1 MNSDSLALACYKQ
14 IAVLHP
20 DHPVYVVQH
29 ETSGK
34 LYVKKVL
41 SQYNKSV
48 FQQLMANPV
57 MGTPCI
63 REVVEMDGLLY
74 VIEDYIPG
82 DTLQR
87 GTGDHLPL
95 ATVQTAPDAVPEHV
109 PGLYF
114 LETAGSRAPS
124 GTGDQ
129 RRKL

>member
-82 DTLQR
+82 DTLQDR
-87 GTGDHLPL
+87 LDENGSFSESDTMDIVLQLCHIVNRLHQLDPL
-95 ATVQTAPDAVPEHV
+95 
-109 PGLYF
+109 
-114 LETAGSRAPS
+114 
-124 GTGDQ
+124 
-129 RRKL
+129 